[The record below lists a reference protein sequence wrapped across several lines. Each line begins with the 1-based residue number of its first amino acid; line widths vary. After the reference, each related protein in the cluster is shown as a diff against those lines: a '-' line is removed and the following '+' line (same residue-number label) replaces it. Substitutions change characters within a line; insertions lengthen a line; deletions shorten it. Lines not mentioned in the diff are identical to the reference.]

1 MTSPGQPFITGEV
14 ARSYDEIPVSF
25 DWHDFL
31 LNVRTFGATVALNYA
46 FRPPRSAATGYQWVC
61 VTPGRSNFKNP
72 IPWPVGLGM
81 VYNDGTVVW
90 NSALVDDTSLRTT
103 ISTLTI
109 DCDSPIAFVDL
120 GMVDLIETILVTG
133 GVSGS
138 QYDIRCDIICA
149 NGEKKQAVL
158 VLPVQD

>member
-1 MTSPGQPFITGEV
+1 MTSPGQPFITGDV
-14 ARSYDEIPVSF
+14 ARSYDEIPVSY

-31 LNVRTFGATVALNYA
+31 LNVRTPGAGVALNYA
-46 FRPPRSAATGYQWVC
+46 VRPPRNAATGYQWVV
-61 VTPGRSNFKNP
+61 VTPGRCGFKNTIFWP
-72 IPWPVGLGM
+72 IGLGM
-81 VYNDGTVVW
+81 IFHDGTAVW
-90 NSALVDDTSLRTT
+90 ASALVDDTSLRTT

-109 DCDSPIAFVDL
+109 DCDSPVSFVDL
-120 GMVDLIETILVTG
+120 GIVDLIETILVTG
-133 GVSGS
+133 GASGS